1 MLYYPNN
8 SHALKRGTGELF
20 FAKQLDCINF
30 HFRFKSYFTL
40 YARHTRPHTNNC
52 HHYKIYCMNILEIKV
67 LKGPNYWSVR
77 RPKLIQ
83 MKLALEEMEQRP
95 TDTIEGFTE
104 RLENLFPTLI
114 EHRCSVG
121 TRGGFFERVRTGTW
135 MGHVIEHIAL
145 EIQTLAGMDTGF
157 GRTRTANDGPGVY
170 YVCFTYMEED
180 AGVFAAKA
188 AVRIAQALTDN
199 VEYNIEDDIQKLR
212 EIRENTRLGPSTG
225 CIVEEAAKRNIPYIR
240 LNKQSLVQLGYGV
253 HQKRIRATI
262 ASTTSNIAVDI
273 AGDKEETKLLLSAA
287 EIPVPGGTVVKTI
300 EALKDAV
307 EKYTYPLVIKPIDGN
322 HGKGNTTNIV
332 NWEQSVKA
340 FEAAQV
346 YGRNVIVEKFITGFD
361 FRCLVIN
368 NKFICAALRTPA
380 SVVGDGKNN
389 IQYLIDETN
398 KDSRRGFA
406 HEKVLTQITVDGST
420 MKMLEDK
427 GYTLDTI
434 PAKDERVLLKTTANL
449 STGGTSIDV
458 TDEVHPANVFMC
470 ERISKIIG
478 LDICGIDIMA
488 TDLRTPVNENGGAVL
503 EVNAAPGFR
512 MHIEPAEGLGR
523 NVAEPVIDML
533 FPKGSVGRI
542 PIIAI
547 TGTNGKTTTTRL
559 TAHIAKCAGKK
570 VGYTTS
576 DGVYIQNQLMMKGD
590 CTGPLSSAFVLK
602 DPTVDFAVL
611 ECARGGILKAGLAF
625 QHCDVGVV
633 TNVAADH
640 IGLGGINS
648 IQQMAKVK
656 AVVPETV
663 FPHGYAILNAED
675 DLVYAMR
682 TDLKCNVGLFS
693 MNEHSPRI
701 KEHCARGGLAT
712 VFENGYITIM
722 KGNWKIRVMPAK
734 DIPLTYE
741 GKAIHN
747 IANCLPAVLA
757 TYLYRDITIE
767 DIRQGLQTFIPGES
781 LTPGRLNFFHF
792 KNITFLAD
800 FAHNPHGLK
809 LLCDFISKLDYKR
822 KIGVISGTG
831 DRRDEDIMELGEIS
845 AQYFDEIIIR
855 CDKNL
860 RGRTADEIISL
871 LQQGIAKVKP
881 QVPTKVIANENEALE
896 YIYEHQVPGALY
908 TIMCD
913 VVAGALD
920 KIKEL
925 KAREETATG

>member
-1 MLYYPNN
+1 M
-8 SHALKRGTGELF
+8 
-20 FAKQLDCINF
+20 
-30 HFRFKSYFTL
+30 
-40 YARHTRPHTNNC
+40 
-52 HHYKIYCMNILEIKV
+52 KIVEIKV

-83 MKLALEEMEQRP
+83 MKLDLEDMEERP
-95 TDTIEGFTE
+95 TNAIDGFSQ
-104 RLENLFPTLI
+104 RLEKMFPSMI

-121 TRGGFFERVRTGTW
+121 TRGGFFQRVEEGTW

-157 GRTRTANDGPGVY
+157 GRTRGTGAHGEY
-170 YVCFTYMEED
+170 YVVFSYMEED
-180 AGVFAAKA
+180 AGVYAARA
-188 AVRIAQALTDN
+188 AVRITQALTDN
-199 VEYNIEDDIQKLR
+199 VEYDLNDDIQKLR
-212 EIRENTRLGPSTG
+212 EIREDTRLGPSTG

-287 EIPVPGGTVVKTI
+287 EIPVPGGTVVRT
-300 EALKDAV
+300 EEGLREAV
-307 EKYTYPLVIKPIDGN
+307 EKFKYPLVIKPIDGN
-322 HGKGNTTNIV
+322 HGKGNTTNITT
-332 NWEQSVKA
+332 WEQALKA
-340 FEAAQV
+340 FEAAKI
-346 YGRNVIVEKFITGFD
+346 YSRSVIVEKFITGFD
-361 FRCLVIN
+361 FRILVIN

-380 SVVGDGKNN
+380 SVIGDGQHT
-389 IQYLIDETN
+389 IQWLIDETN
-398 KDSRRGFA
+398 KDPRRGFG
-406 HEKVLTQITVDGST
+406 HEKVLTQITVDDST
-420 MKMLEDK
+420 MKMLEDID
-427 GYTLDTI
+427 YTLETV
-434 PAKDERVLLKTTANL
+434 PPKGELVLLKTTANL
-449 STGGTSIDV
+449 STGGTSTDV
-458 TDEVHPANVFMC
+458 TDEVHPANIFMC

-488 TDLRTPVNENGGAVL
+488 TNLRTPVSENGGAIL

-512 MHIEPAEGLGR
+512 MHIDPAEGLPR

-559 TAHIAKCAGKK
+559 TAHIAKSAGKK

-611 ECARGGILKAGLAF
+611 ECARGGILKSGLAF
-625 QHCDVGVV
+625 QNCDIAIV

-648 IQQMAKVK
+648 IEQMAMVK

-663 FPHGYAILNAED
+663 FPHGFAILNAED
-675 DLVYAMR
+675 DLVYGMKKN
-682 TDLKCNVGLFS
+682 LKCNIALFS
-693 MNEHSPRI
+693 MDENNPRL
-701 KEHCARGGLAT
+701 KEHCANGGLAT
-712 VFENGYITIM
+712 VYENGFVTIM
-722 KGNWKIRVMPAK
+722 KGTWKIRVMAAK

-747 IANCLPAVLA
+747 ITNCLPAVMS
-757 TYLYRDITIE
+757 TYLYRDISIE

-792 KNITFLAD
+792 KNFTFLAD

-809 LLCDFISKLDYKR
+809 LLCDFIGKLDYKT

-831 DRRDEDIMELGEIS
+831 DRRDEDIRELGEIS
-845 AQYFDEIIIR
+845 AHYFDQIIIR

-860 RGRTADEIISL
+860 RGRTAEDIISL
-871 LQQGIAKVKP
+871 LQEGISKVNP
-881 QVPTKVIANENEALE
+881 HVATKVIANENEALE
-896 YIYEHQVPGALY
+896 YIYANPVPGALY

-925 KAREETATG
+925 KAREESIVL